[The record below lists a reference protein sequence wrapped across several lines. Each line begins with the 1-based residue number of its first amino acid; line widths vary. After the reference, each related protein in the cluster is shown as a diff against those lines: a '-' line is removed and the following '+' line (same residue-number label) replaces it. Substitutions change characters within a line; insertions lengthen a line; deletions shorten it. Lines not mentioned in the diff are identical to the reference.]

1 MLKKIRNI
9 IIILILLVSTTGV
22 SLSKHYSGGKLYSIA
37 LFGDAESC
45 CKVPCDCCSDET
57 DFMKLDIDFVSS
69 TFNSPEISIIDL
81 LSDFNFS
88 YITSDYFKNLNIDQY
103 IDWYPDIS
111 PPKIEDSSVF
121 FQTFLC

>member
-1 MLKKIRNI
+1 M
-9 IIILILLVSTTGV
+9 LVSTTGV

-45 CKVPCDCCSDET
+45 CEVPCACCSDET
-57 DFMKLDIDFVSS
+57 EFIKLKLDYVSS
-69 TFNSPEISIIDL
+69 SFDSPEISITDI
-81 LSDFNFS
+81 FGNFGISVIS
-88 YITSDYFKNLNIDQY
+88 YYTIENLNFGNTIVP
-103 IDWYPDIS
+103 YPDIS